1 MSEWLK
7 ALLSKEDGV
16 SSMRIM
22 SFISLFF
29 GGGIAIAGL
38 VMRVNLTELSI
49 LVGVFI
55 GSSFGG
61 KAIQKFAEKTEDEKL
76 S

>member
-1 MSEWLK
+1 VNSWLK
-7 ALLSKEDGV
+7 ALFSEASGV

-22 SFISLFF
+22 GFISLIL

-38 VMRVNLTELSI
+38 VMKANLTELSI
-49 LVGVFI
+49 LVGVFV
-55 GSSFGG
+55 GSAFGG
-61 KAIQKFAEKTEDEKL
+61 KAVQKFAEHSHDQKL